1 MPVSQE
7 EWNREVEDGSVEGQ
21 ILRFLRENH
30 PDAYN
35 SREIRRLLFNNW
47 ANPDGFFE
55 TLLVGL
61 GEAGLQQ
68 QIQDALDSL
77 VEKGLAERKTIE
89 EEYGF
94 ERDYYRFKA

>member
-7 EWNREVEDGSVEGQ
+7 EWNRKVTEDSVEGH

-35 SREIRRLLFNNW
+35 PVEIRQLLFDNL
-47 ANPDGFFE
+47 ANPDGFLE

-77 VEKGLAERKTIE
+77 VEKGLVERKNIE
-89 EEYGF
+89 EDYGV
-94 ERDYYRFKA
+94 ERDYYRFKD